1 VQARS
6 SGPGGTGNGVQ
17 QQEAAEQESR
27 QKQNAPGATKLMH
40 QLHMHA
46 VQYASK
52 IVQTRRGL
60 EFAASASNPWDP
72 H

>member
-1 VQARS
+1 LLQLGLDRS
-6 SGPGGTGNGVQ
+6 
-17 QQEAAEQESR
+17 
-27 QKQNAPGATKLMH
+27 GATKLMH

-46 VQYASK
+46 VYASK

-60 EFAASASNPWDP
+60 EFAASASNPQDP